1 MRRFCSLS
9 LLLFFAVPALVTCS
23 SPPTPT
29 PEEKAVLDSLKSL
42 QRGYDKKIT
51 VDEFAYLLTAASL
64 AIEKLKSAGTGT
76 SCFANA
82 AKRCYSSYEISK
94 KAWALME
101 EASDENRRVDLETT
115 LSFTISF
122 ASISLAKANECFLPN

>member
-1 MRRFCSLS
+1 MKRCYLLPI
-9 LLLFFAVPALVTCS
+9 LLLFTVSALVTCS

-42 QRGYDKKIT
+42 QQGYDKKIT
-51 VDEFAYLLTAASL
+51 VDEFAFLLSAASL
-64 AIEKLKSAGTGT
+64 TIEKLKSAGTGT
-76 SCFANA
+76 SCFMSA

-122 ASISLAKANECFLPN
+122 ASISLAKANECFLTK